1 MSKKKKQQV
10 IDAFKSADKN
20 GDGKID
26 LEEYVQ
32 HFKVIFYFFKKYLFL
47 LGFFIHCRSEFWS
60 EFFKDYMLTLPF
72 LWSEEVLKNSV
83 DVWIFQ
89 GILEE
94 FCFLSQEFLQPSD

>member
-32 HFKVIFYFFKKYLFL
+32 HFKVCNLQSYFIALNKLPYL
-47 LGFFIHCRSEFWS
+47 
-60 EFFKDYMLTLPF
+60 KA
-72 LWSEEVLKNSV
+72 
-83 DVWIFQ
+83 
-89 GILEE
+89 
-94 FCFLSQEFLQPSD
+94 

>member
-32 HFKVIFYFFKKYLFL
+32 HFKVCNLNIP
-47 LGFFIHCRSEFWS
+47 
-60 EFFKDYMLTLPF
+60 TLYYTNQI
-72 LWSEEVLKNSV
+72 SDLKS
-83 DVWIFQ
+83 
-89 GILEE
+89 
-94 FCFLSQEFLQPSD
+94 

>member
-32 HFKVIFYFFKKYLFL
+32 HFKVIIFYFFLNISIFY
-47 LGFFIHCRSEFWS
+47 
-60 EFFKDYMLTLPF
+60 TL
-72 LWSEEVLKNSV
+72 S
-83 DVWIFQ
+83 I
-89 GILEE
+89 GILNRI
-94 FCFLSQEFLQPSD
+94 L

>member
-32 HFKVIFYFFKKYLFL
+32 HFKVIF
-47 LGFFIHCRSEFWS
+47 
-60 EFFKDYMLTLPF
+60 
-72 LWSEEVLKNSV
+72 
-83 DVWIFQ
+83 IFRLM
-89 GILEE
+89 ILN
-94 FCFLSQEFLQPSD
+94 C

>member
-32 HFKVIFYFFKKYLFL
+32 HFKVIYYFFKKISIFIR
-47 LGFFIHCRSEFWS
+47 FF
-60 EFFKDYMLTLPF
+60 YTL
-72 LWSEEVLKNSV
+72 S
-83 DVWIFQ
+83 I
-89 GILEE
+89 GILIRI
-94 FCFLSQEFLQPSD
+94 F